1 MAAPLD
7 EIRLLY
13 RQQQYLDCL
22 LRFHQLIES
31 LGPDPNSSDIAQLT
45 PLWCDLFH
53 GRQCL
58 LMKAARLADRSKRV
72 EDLLQ
77 AITGL
82 FGGLRGQ
89 QFAPA
94 VEQLDP
100 APEFLLARLDI
111 LTVLLDPPAVNA
123 NPEQK
128 STATSNT
135 DRLRFRLEQAI
146 TAYAA
151 AWSLDDKPWDCEPL
165 SQQQRQEHE
174 PTSLTKNLV
183 PRTRDTLRASSPG

>member
-31 LGPDPNSSDIAQLT
+31 LGPDPNSADIAQLT

-58 LMKAARLADRSKRV
+58 LMKAVRLADRSKRV

-111 LTVLLDPPAVNA
+111 LTVLLDPPAVNVQ
-123 NPEQK
+123 PVL
-128 STATSNT
+128 SS
-135 DRLRFRLEQAI
+135 RSSGFQASSV
-146 TAYAA
+146 A
-151 AWSLDDKPWDCEPL
+151 
-165 SQQQRQEHE
+165 
-174 PTSLTKNLV
+174 V
-183 PRTRDTLRASSPG
+183 PRNPLPGFHAVEPAIAESAIECLVDVWRPEKDHQRGGPFARSRPI